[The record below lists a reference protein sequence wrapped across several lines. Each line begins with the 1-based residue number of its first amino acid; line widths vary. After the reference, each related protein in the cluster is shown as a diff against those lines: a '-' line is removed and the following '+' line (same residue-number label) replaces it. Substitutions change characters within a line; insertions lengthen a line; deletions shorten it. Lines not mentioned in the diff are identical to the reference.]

1 MKKIILQKVTVRC
14 GFSLME
20 LMIVIVIIGILAAGS
35 LIVFGDKGEKAK
47 IAVSKTNYKS
57 LIKYV
62 RMELFQCNS
71 GMIDYAFLPPGV
83 SKGSYKCP
91 ITASQTAASLIN
103 NSCRTGVMSE
113 FKNPYDPKQRACRLD
128 ISYKNDSDVGYFNW
142 SEKNGY
148 QHRYS
153 TCWEKPCSNSNNH
166 KIVIIDVTK

>member
-1 MKKIILQKVTVRC
+1 MKKTKLPRATAKQAFT
-14 GFSLME
+14 LME
-20 LMIVIVIIGILAAGS
+20 LMIVIVIIGILSAVGM
-35 LIVFGDKGEKAK
+35 VMFGGQAEKAK
-47 IAVSKTNYKS
+47 IASSKANYKS
-57 LIKYV
+57 LIKYIK
-62 RMELFQCNS
+62 MELFQCNS
-71 GMIDYAFLPPGV
+71 GMIDYAFLPPGA

-103 NSCRTGVMSE
+103 NSCRVGAMSE

-153 TCWEKPCSNSNNH
+153 ACWEEPCSNSNNH

>member
-1 MKKIILQKVTVRC
+1 MKKIILQKVTVRF

-113 FKNPYDPKQRACRLD
+113 FKNPYDSKQRACRLD

-153 TCWEKPCSNSNNH
+153 ACWEKPCSNSNNH